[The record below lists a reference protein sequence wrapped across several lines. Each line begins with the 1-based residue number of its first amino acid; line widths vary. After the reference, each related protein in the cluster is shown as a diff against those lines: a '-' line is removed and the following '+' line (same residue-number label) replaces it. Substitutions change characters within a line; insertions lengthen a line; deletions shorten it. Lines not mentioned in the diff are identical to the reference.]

1 MSLGLAFLRA
11 ARREFDDAADWY
23 EHRRA
28 GLGDVFTTA
37 VRQVLDRIVNQPR
50 LYAEVFQDVHE
61 APVAGYPYCVYYQV
75 ESGQLLVF
83 GGLSHL
89 AGSVHLARPRL
100 TRIVGCVT

>member
-50 LYAEVFQDVHE
+50 LYAKVFQDARE
-61 APVAGYPYCVYYQV
+61 APVPRYPYCVYYREEADQI
-75 ESGQLLVF
+75 LV
-83 GGLSHL
+83 L
-89 AGSVHLARPRL
+89 AVFHTSRDPSVWQGR
-100 TRIVGCVT
+100 V

>member
-50 LYAEVFQDVHE
+50 LYAEVFHDARE
-61 APVAGYPYCVYYQV
+61 ASVAGYPYCVYYR
-75 ESGQLLVF
+75 EEADHILV
-83 GGLSHL
+83 L
-89 AGSVHLARPRL
+89 AVFHTSRDPSVWQGR
-100 TRIVGCVT
+100 V